1 MSTNHISAQ
10 HSDNSPRYAPTKT
23 LLHGVC
29 MCLPIASPYT
39 HVYLHAIIHAC
50 MYQALLAVL
59 LYISGV
65 LCRWEREQK
74 MMHNLQVCVG
84 FAPKLPHIHIAV
96 PGRILVKEG
105 EATLIE
111 KKRKRKASLI
121 LIPSYHHISYCHV
134 LILPF
139 RRCGFFCSRTSFC

>member
-1 MSTNHISAQ
+1 
-10 HSDNSPRYAPTKT
+10 
-23 LLHGVC
+23 
-29 MCLPIASPYT
+29 
-39 HVYLHAIIHAC
+39 
-50 MYQALLAVL
+50 
-59 LYISGV
+59 
-65 LCRWEREQK
+65 

-84 FAPKLPHIHIAV
+84 FAPKLPRIPIAV

-121 LIPSYHHISYCHV
+121 LVPTYRHTSYCHV

-139 RRCGFFCSRTSFC
+139 HRCGFFCSRTSFC